1 MNQNFR
7 VGSGIKYVSLGFEFF
22 PDFFVVVYLPVK
34 NDTDTLIFIK
44 NGLIAT
50 RGDVDNGQTP
60 VSESE
65 IPVGIYR
72 LIIRPPMFNRG
83 QHFRHELSVIC
94 IPFEYSGYSTH
105 ITRVCLYKSII
116 FSRLYYKRFSFFN
129 AVNLWRYIFKILE
142 IRS

>member
-22 PDFFVVVYLPVK
+22 PDFFVVVYLPVE
-34 NDTDTLIFIK
+34 NYTDTFIFVK
-44 NGLIAT
+44 NGLIAA
-50 RGDVDNGQTP
+50 RRDVDNGQTTM
-60 VSESE
+60 SESE
-65 IPVGIYR
+65 IPVSVYG
-72 LIIRPPMFNRG
+72 LIIRSPMFNRG
-83 QHFRHELSVIC
+83 QHLRHELSVIC